1 MEVRKATEADY
12 AGIARIME
20 ILFPNAEFASGEG
33 HAYFVAEES
42 GKVLGFCHIA
52 EAKGGLVLAGIGV
65 LPGEREKGAG
75 NALVDAA
82 IERADKEA
90 GGKLLLKVRA
100 LNPAIKLYLKKGF
113 TLKKAGE
120 VHVLER
126 RKPT

>member
-12 AGIARIME
+12 AEIARILE
-20 ILFPNAEFASGEG
+20 ILFPNAEFASGER

-42 GKVLGFCHIA
+42 GKMLGFCHLV
-52 EAKGGLVLAGIGV
+52 EAKSALVLAGIGV

-75 NALVDAA
+75 NALIDAA
-82 IERADKEA
+82 IKYSDGRAS
-90 GGKLLLKVRA
+90 GRLVLKVRA
-100 LNPAIKLYLKKGF
+100 LNPAIRLYLKKGF

-126 RKPT
+126 KKPN